1 MIQIDRDLVTSLCR
15 VGNRYIGRWML
26 KLIQINTQSGSKSAR
41 NTQFVMTQIEQCL
54 QDSALENRSARA
66 PRTV

>member
-1 MIQIDRDLVTSLCR
+1 
-15 VGNRYIGRWML
+15 ML